1 MNAQVSLLGLYQP
14 GEGWLFRAGVG
25 WKYLIM
31 LALSIPALV
40 LQQWP
45 LTVSSLMATV
55 LLLFSSGIG
64 LVRALRIGWVMWLL
78 LAALTAYHLVVLNPG
93 AAVVQPGNLLL
104 AILAARLL
112 TLTTSTPEL
121 LSALASALRP
131 LRFIGLKPD
140 SIALMVALMI
150 RSIPYLIGL
159 FGDSQD
165 AARPRAERNPVALL
179 VPVVLG
185 RGCSC
190 GTHRRGSCCSWY
202 WGTLTRFQ
210 QLRVCPLGPDR
221 VFPWRKCRVQ
231 RKS

>member
-1 MNAQVSLLGLYQP
+1 MNAQASLLGLHQP

-55 LLLFSSGIG
+55 LLLFSSGMG

-165 AARPRAERNPVALL
+165 AARARGAERNPVALL

-185 RGCSC
+185 AVAHAERTGEALAARGI
-190 GTHRRGSCCSWY
+190 GER
-202 WGTLTRFQ
+202 
-210 QLRVCPLGPDR
+210 
-221 VFPWRKCRVQ
+221 
-231 RKS
+231 

>member
-14 GEGWLFRAGVG
+14 DEGWLFRAGVG

-165 AARPRAERNPVALL
+165 AARCPR
-179 VPVVLG
+179 G
-185 RGCSC
+185 
-190 GTHRRGSCCSWY
+190 
-202 WGTLTRFQ
+202 
-210 QLRVCPLGPDR
+210 
-221 VFPWRKCRVQ
+221 
-231 RKS
+231 

>member
-45 LTVSSLMATV
+45 LTVLSLMATV

-121 LSALASALRP
+121 LSALASAA
-131 LRFIGLKPD
+131 G
-140 SIALMVALMI
+140 SGGA
-150 RSIPYLIGL
+150 
-159 FGDSQD
+159 
-165 AARPRAERNPVALL
+165 
-179 VPVVLG
+179 G

>member
-165 AARPRAERNPVALL
+165 AARPR
-179 VPVVLG
+179 G
-185 RGCSC
+185 
-190 GTHRRGSCCSWY
+190 
-202 WGTLTRFQ
+202 
-210 QLRVCPLGPDR
+210 
-221 VFPWRKCRVQ
+221 
-231 RKS
+231 

>member
-159 FGDSQD
+159 FGDSKD
-165 AARPRAERNPVALL
+165 AARARGAERNPVALL

-185 RGCSC
+185 AVAHAERTGEALAARGI
-190 GTHRRGSCCSWY
+190 GER
-202 WGTLTRFQ
+202 
-210 QLRVCPLGPDR
+210 
-221 VFPWRKCRVQ
+221 
-231 RKS
+231 